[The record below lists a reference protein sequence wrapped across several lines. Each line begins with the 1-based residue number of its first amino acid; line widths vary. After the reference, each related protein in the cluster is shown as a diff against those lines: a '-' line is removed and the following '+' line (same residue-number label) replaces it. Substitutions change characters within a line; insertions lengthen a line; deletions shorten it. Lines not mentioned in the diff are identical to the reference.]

1 MIPLRPLLAT
11 LVASRTRKEKVM
23 PFEEVK
29 FEFPHEAEDKEV
41 EIEESGSVEIDLSGK
56 KTKEDYKKEQ
66 EVEVEEEVE
75 EVEEDDEDDDIEIV
89 DDTPEEDQGREASEA
104 PEDVTE
110 QELEGYSSK
119 VKKRI
124 NKIQKGYHDERRA
137 KESAERERQEAV
149 EFAKKLADENNAL
162 KGDVNKNREA
172 LLEQAKRNSAI
183 EVLQAKRQ
191 YKEAYESG
199 DSEKVMEAQE
209 KLTSAKITAD
219 KVKNFKPQP
228 LQETASDVTIQD
240 NSSTQVDKRAED
252 WVARNPWFETDLEM
266 NSLAMGVHNK
276 LLAEGISTDSDEYY
290 EKIDT
295 RMRQI
300 FPDKFEDAPK
310 KKRAN
315 VVAPATRSTAPKKVT
330 LTQTQVRLAKRLG
343 LTNEQYAKQLVM
355 MRNV

>member
-1 MIPLRPLLAT
+1 
-11 LVASRTRKEKVM
+11 M

-29 FEFPHEAEDKEV
+29 FEFPHEAEEKEV
-41 EIEESGSVEIDLSGK
+41 EVEESGSVEIDISGK
-56 KTKEDYKKEQ
+56 KTKEDYENDQ
-66 EVEVEEEVE
+66 EPEVE
-75 EVEEDDEDDDIEIV
+75 DEDAVDIEVV

-137 KESAERERQEAV
+137 KESAERERQEAI
-149 EFAKKLADENNAL
+149 EFAQKVAEENKTL

-183 EVLQAKRQ
+183 EVLTAKKR
-191 YKEAYESG
+191 YKDAYDSG
-199 DSEKVMEAQE
+199 DGEKVMEAQE
-209 KLTSAKITAD
+209 SLTTARIKAEKLKD
-219 KVKNFKPQP
+219 FKHTP
-228 LQETASDVTIQD
+228 LQGADASVTIPN
-240 NSSTQVDKRAED
+240 NSSSQQVDTKAQNWASKNE
-252 WVARNPWFETDLEM
+252 WFGKDHEM
-266 NSLAMGVHNK
+266 TQLAYGLHQKLVDDGVDP
-276 LLAEGISTDSDEYY
+276 TSDDYY
-290 EKIDT
+290 EKIDS
-295 RMRQI
+295 RVRQL
-300 FPDKFEDAPK
+300 FPDNFEDAPK

>member
-1 MIPLRPLLAT
+1 
-11 LVASRTRKEKVM
+11 M

-29 FEFPHEAEDKEV
+29 YEFPHEAEDSKEV
-41 EIEESGSVEIDLSGK
+41 EIEETDAVEIDLSGK
-56 KTKEDYKKEQ
+56 KTKEDYEKEQ
-66 EVEVEEEVE
+66 EVEVEEVG
-75 EVEEDDEDDDIEIV
+75 DIEIV

-172 LLEQAKRNSAI
+172 LLEQAKRNTAI

-191 YKEAYESG
+191 YKDAYESG

-209 KLTSAKITAD
+209 KLTSAKIKAD
-219 KVKNFKPQP
+219 KVKNFKPEP
-228 LQETASDVTIQD
+228 LQDTTSDVTIQD
-240 NSSTQVDKRAED
+240 NASAQDAKRAEE
-252 WVARNPWFETDLEM
+252 WISRNPWFETDLEM
-266 NSLAMGVHNK
+266 KSLAMGVHNK
-276 LLAEGISTDSDEYY
+276 LLAEGMNTDSDEYY

-295 RMRQI
+295 RMRQV
-300 FPDKFEDAPK
+300 FPDNFEDAPK